1 MGESILLN
9 FTIGLFIGGIVGVMS
24 MAIISARRITDME
37 QSVMELRAQRK
48 LLKDE
53 IVKLSTRRKPNP
65 RRKRNALVRPSLS
78 RHWFYPG
85 GGSILDGW
93 HNTGGANR
101 IYPGSGPP
109 GCILV
114 EVIPGAL
121 SYPSH

>member
-65 RRKRNALVRPSLS
+65 RRKRKN
-78 RHWFYPG
+78 G
-85 GGSILDGW
+85 
-93 HNTGGANR
+93 
-101 IYPGSGPP
+101 
-109 GCILV
+109 
-114 EVIPGAL
+114 
-121 SYPSH
+121 

>member
-1 MGESILLN
+1 MNEAIILN

-65 RRKRNALVRPSLS
+65 RRKRKN
-78 RHWFYPG
+78 G
-85 GGSILDGW
+85 
-93 HNTGGANR
+93 
-101 IYPGSGPP
+101 
-109 GCILV
+109 
-114 EVIPGAL
+114 
-121 SYPSH
+121 